1 MGTTS
6 RAIEVEGLSKSF
18 RIPQPRKGRGPRV
31 FHTRFK
37 QIKLFDGIDFTVDH
51 GEFFGIVGR
60 NGSGKSTLLK
70 VVAGI
75 FRPDAGRVTVHGRIA
90 PVLDLGVGFDGAL
103 PVRENA
109 VIYSVMLG
117 LSPREAR
124 RRTDEIID
132 FAELHDHT
140 EAQLKHLS
148 SGMRVRLAFS
158 TMLASDP
165 DVLLIDEVLTVG
177 DRSFREKC
185 AEAMIDLR
193 GQGKTIVLV
202 THSMDAVENLCSR
215 AMLLEGGRI
224 ARIGDPS
231 EVTAAYLEVNLD
243 RDDGDP
249 ADDAQLG
256 LPRAEIKS
264 AWLTGPRG
272 GRRSSAD
279 PGERLE
285 IAAQL
290 EVTRQIKRPT
300 LQVLI
305 RTDRR
310 RTVVGLPA
318 IPILDGEDAAL
329 QPGDNPRLRL
339 GIENRLRPGNYVAEL
354 EVRRAARRVEG
365 LPASKPFELPFVISG
380 EKSPGRRHWI
390 AVDHELSI
398 ETDAP
403 DRRRP
408 RRRARGRA
416 RVR

>member
-185 AEAMIDLR
+185 AEAMTDLR
-193 GQGKTIVLV
+193 
-202 THSMDAVENLCSR
+202 DR
-215 AMLLEGGRI
+215 A
-224 ARIGDPS
+224 
-231 EVTAAYLEVNLD
+231 
-243 RDDGDP
+243 
-249 ADDAQLG
+249 
-256 LPRAEIKS
+256 
-264 AWLTGPRG
+264 
-272 GRRSSAD
+272 RRSS
-279 PGERLE
+279 
-285 IAAQL
+285 
-290 EVTRQIKRPT
+290 
-300 LQVLI
+300 
-305 RTDRR
+305 
-310 RTVVGLPA
+310 
-318 IPILDGEDAAL
+318 
-329 QPGDNPRLRL
+329 
-339 GIENRLRPGNYVAEL
+339 
-354 EVRRAARRVEG
+354 
-365 LPASKPFELPFVISG
+365 
-380 EKSPGRRHWI
+380 W
-390 AVDHELSI
+390 
-398 ETDAP
+398 
-403 DRRRP
+403 
-408 RRRARGRA
+408 
-416 RVR
+416 